1 MDSYQSLNHVIFDPS
16 NYDDDIWFVEQDDL
30 NYCSYSDE
38 PIQDPV
44 IIITEYTLA
53 HYKYNAATC
62 CLRNLGKFYECLGT
76 QPLKIVF
83 RNRINDDIVRHFG
96 LHKMP
101 EINLDRKYYIQN
113 NEVYLDTNEVF
124 LNNDEEDNGLT
135 YDNTDSGSETD
146 NETDDEESENETDNE
161 LEEVNL

>member
-1 MDSYQSLNHVIFDPS
+1 MNSYQSLNHVIFDPS

-62 CLRNLGKFYECLGT
+62 CLRNLGKFLNFLKFKVIKFNFFNEYE
-76 QPLKIVF
+76 KIIIDMK
-83 RNRINDDIVRHFG
+83 R
-96 LHKMP
+96 P
-101 EINLDRKYYIQN
+101 ENCA
-113 NEVYLDTNEVF
+113 
-124 LNNDEEDNGLT
+124 
-135 YDNTDSGSETD
+135 NTLPSATPKIP
-146 NETDDEESENETDNE
+146 
-161 LEEVNL
+161 